1 MPNRKCHLSAN
12 DDNLL
17 KTLCENN
24 AEQILQNLARY
35 NIRFPSSSGTTT
47 PESIYNWL
55 LTDEQLMRIGLQNL
69 PYYLNHN
76 TPELDNNMADLARN
90 ANLKNDGNVIQD
102 IGNVLL
108 GVLTGTGNNDAA
120 YTPPPPPPPQKP
132 NSTVIYS
139 AIGLVILGAIIAIF
153 IFRSK

>member
-1 MPNRKCHLSAN
+1 MPNQKCHLSAN
-12 DDNLL
+12 DDDLL
-17 KTLCENN
+17 KILCENN
-24 AEQILQNLARY
+24 SEQILQNLARN

-55 LTDEQLMRIGLQNL
+55 LTDVQLMRIGLQNL
-69 PYYLNHN
+69 PYYLNDN

-120 YTPPPPPPPQKP
+120 YTPPPAPPPQKP

>member
-35 NIRFPSSSGTTT
+35 NIIFPSSSGTTT

-55 LTDEQLMRIGLQNL
+55 RTDEQLMRIGLQNL

-76 TPELDNNMADLARN
+76 TPELDSNMADLARN